1 MLTRNEIWKTLTCY
15 AWIRTIKKHS
25 NLKENLKIFSKVYQ
39 LKIYITLMML
49 NEFKTDVYLE
59 NK

>member
-1 MLTRNEIWKTLTCY
+1 MLTRNEILKTLTCY
-15 AWIRTIKKHS
+15 AWIRTINKHS

-39 LKIYITLMML
+39 LKIYLTLMML